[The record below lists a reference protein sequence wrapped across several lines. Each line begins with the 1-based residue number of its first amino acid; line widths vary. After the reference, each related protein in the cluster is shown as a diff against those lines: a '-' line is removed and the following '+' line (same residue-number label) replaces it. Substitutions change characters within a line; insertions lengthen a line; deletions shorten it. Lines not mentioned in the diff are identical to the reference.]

1 MKKNE
6 RNYQIYLEDILLSM
20 KRIIE
25 YIGDR
30 DFEEFKENNMVVDAV
45 VRNFEII
52 GEATNNLPDEV
63 KDRHPDMPW
72 RKMYGLRNVVS
83 HEYFGIDYEMIW
95 EIAKKNLPD
104 NIKEIK
110 RILDEEKNTGGNR
123 LYTK

>member
-1 MKKNE
+1 MKKNN

-123 LYTK
+123 LYIK

>member
-1 MKKNE
+1 MKNNN
-6 RNYQIYLEDILLSM
+6 RNYQIYLEDILISM
-20 KRIIE
+20 KRIVE

-30 DFEEFKENNMVVDAV
+30 DFEEFKENNMVVDTV

-63 KDRHPDMPW
+63 KDRHSEIPW
-72 RKMYGLRNVVS
+72 RKMYGLRNLVS

-104 NIKEIK
+104 NTKEIK
-110 RILDEEKNTGGNR
+110 RIIDEEKNTNGNN
-123 LYTK
+123 

>member
-1 MKKNE
+1 MSQE
-6 RNYQIYLEDILLSM
+6 LDISVHFHEMSRLRN
-20 KRIIE
+20 RIVE

-63 KDRHPDMPW
+63 KERHPEMPW

-83 HEYFGIDYEMIW
+83 HEYFGID
-95 EIAKKNLPD
+95 
-104 NIKEIK
+104 
-110 RILDEEKNTGGNR
+110 
-123 LYTK
+123 

>member
-1 MKKNE
+1 MKKNN
-6 RNYQIYLEDILLSM
+6 RNYHIYLEDILISM

-25 YIGDR
+25 YIGDK
-30 DFEEFKENNMVVDAV
+30 DFEEFRGNNMVVDAV

-63 KDRHPDMPW
+63 KDRHSEIPW

-104 NIKEIK
+104 NIREIE
-110 RILDEEKNTGGNR
+110 RIINEEKKYGR
-123 LYTK
+123 

>member
-1 MKKNE
+1 MKKNN
-6 RNYQIYLEDILLSM
+6 RNYQIYLEDILISM
-20 KRIIE
+20 NRIID
-25 YIGDR
+25 YIGER

-63 KDRHPDMPW
+63 KDRHPEMPW

-95 EIAKKNLPD
+95 EIAKKNLHA

-110 RILDEEKNTGGNR
+110 RIINEEK
-123 LYTK
+123 

>member
-1 MKKNE
+1 MKNNN
-6 RNYQIYLEDILLSM
+6 RNYQIYLEDILISM

-52 GEATNNLPDEV
+52 GEASNNLPDEV
-63 KDRHPDMPW
+63 KDRHSEIPW
-72 RKMYGLRNVVS
+72 HKIYGLRNIVS
-83 HEYFGIDYEMIW
+83 HEYFGIDHEMIW

-104 NIKEIK
+104 NIQEIE
-110 RILDEEKNTGGNR
+110 RIIDEEKNTDGNI
-123 LYTK
+123 